1 MLLNISEGSKNKNSR
16 FRTFQKAQKM
26 KIHASEHFRRLKKRN
41 FMLLNI
47 SEDSEIII

>member
-16 FRTFQKAQKM
+16 FRTFQKAQK
-26 KIHASEHFRRLKKRN
+26 KEFYASERFRKLKKQKI
-41 FMLLNI
+41 MLLNI